1 MTNTEHKLQK
11 AENDLMERDMQIMK
25 LKGIN
30 NEILKEKT
38 ELMLQLSE
46 SMIKENE
53 NLIKKLG

>member
-1 MTNTEHKLQK
+1 MTNTEHKLQ
-11 AENDLMERDMQIMK
+11 AALNDLMDRDMQIMK

-38 ELMLQLSE
+38 EIMLQLSE